1 MNCCA
6 RADKI
11 ADVFTDGRAKRNR
24 GSFCL
29 VWPSMKRVVRNC
41 IAGVWHQRGYTCFID
56 LRGLSISPR
65 QAARHRPVVLTLIDT
80 PGSALAGAVHTYSH
94 CGVVQ
99 MMQRAS

>member
-24 GSFCL
+24 GSFCV

-41 IAGVWHQRGYTCFID
+41 IAGVWHQGGYACFID
-56 LRGLSISPR
+56 LRGLSIRLGR
-65 QAARHRPVVLTLIDT
+65 QLGTDLWF
-80 PGSALAGAVHTYSH
+80 SCL
-94 CGVVQ
+94 
-99 MMQRAS
+99 